1 VISDPGNNEIPLGA
15 FFSLKEKRFSIFYE
29 DFEPILDQQTPD
41 FHQISISTG
50 ERDACESK

>member
-1 VISDPGNNEIPLGA
+1 LGA